1 MLLYY
6 YKYFNITINS
16 RKGLPYLVKL
26 VKNFVMIIFHKIDD
40 FRISI
45 FKIEIE
51 KYDWILK
58 MDFITQLIKSNLIL
72 ILS

>member
-6 YKYFNITINS
+6 CKYFNITINS
-16 RKGLPYLVKL
+16 RKQMPYLVKL
-26 VKNFVMIIFHKIDD
+26 KNFVMIIFHKIDD

>member
-6 YKYFNITINS
+6 CKYFNITINS
-16 RKGLPYLVKL
+16 RKGLLYLVKL

-45 FKIEIE
+45 FKIEMIE
-51 KYDWILK
+51 Y
-58 MDFITQLIKSNLIL
+58 
-72 ILS
+72 

>member
-6 YKYFNITINS
+6 CKYFNITINS
-16 RKGLPYLVKL
+16 KKGLPYLVKL

-51 KYDWILK
+51 KYD
-58 MDFITQLIKSNLIL
+58 
-72 ILS
+72 

>member
-6 YKYFNITINS
+6 CKYFNITINS
-16 RKGLPYLVKL
+16 RKRLPYLVKL

-58 MDFITQLIKSNLIL
+58 MDFITQLLESNLIL